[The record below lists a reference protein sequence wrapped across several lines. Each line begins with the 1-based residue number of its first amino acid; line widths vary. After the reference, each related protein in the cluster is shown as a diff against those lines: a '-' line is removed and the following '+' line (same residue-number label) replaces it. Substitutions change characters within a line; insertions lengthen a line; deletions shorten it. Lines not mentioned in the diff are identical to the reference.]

1 MTPNQVTF
9 MRVLA
14 GFAAV
19 AVFHFGRSVIADT
32 AGVALTIAA
41 IALDG
46 LDGYLARTRNLSTP
60 LGAQFDI
67 LGDRVVE
74 NLYFTFFAVTGM
86 ISLWVPI
93 AFFARGATTDFLRSF
108 AHRAGRA
115 GFGSEGMLET
125 IWGRL
130 LVASRF
136 SRIAY
141 AGLKCICFCYLGG
154 LLALSHL
161 TVRWAAH
168 IPVPFLE
175 NIGQVLT
182 YGVVAICLLRA
193 IPVLWEGRCFLIVEK
208 QASARVESPERISIL
223 GRAR

>member
-9 MRVLA
+9 IRVVA

-19 AVFHFGRSVIADT
+19 AVFHFGRSVIADI
-32 AGVALTIAA
+32 AGVVLTVAA
-41 IALDG
+41 MALDG
-46 LDGYLARTRNLSTP
+46 LDGYLARTRNLATP

-74 NLYFTFFAVTGM
+74 NLYFTFFAVTGL

-93 AFFARGATTDFLRSF
+93 AFFARGAATDFLRGF

-115 GFGSEGMLET
+115 GFGAEGMLQT

-130 LVASRF
+130 FVASRL
-136 SRIAY
+136 SRAAY
-141 AGLKCICFCYLGG
+141 AGLKCACFCYLGG

-161 TVRWAAH
+161 TAGWTTHVPVSSLAA
-168 IPVPFLE
+168 
-175 NIGQVLT
+175 IGQVLT
-182 YGVVAICLLRA
+182 YCTVATCLLRA
-193 IPVLWEGRCFLIVEK
+193 LPVLWEGWRFLTVKK
-208 QASARVESPERISIL
+208 QATDRAAKGDSIL
-223 GRAR
+223 GSAR

>member
-9 MRVLA
+9 IRVVV

-19 AVFHFGRSVIADT
+19 AAFHFGKSLIADA
-32 AGVALTIAA
+32 AGIALTVAA

-46 LDGYLARTRNLSTP
+46 LDGYLARTRNLATP

-74 NLYFTFFAVTGM
+74 NLYFTFFAVTGL

-93 AFFARGATTDFLRSF
+93 AFFARGAATDFLRSF

-115 GFGSEGMLET
+115 GFGADGMLET

-136 SRIAY
+136 SRVAY
-141 AGLKCICFCYLGG
+141 AVLKCGCFCYLGG

-161 TVRWAAH
+161 TIPWAAH
-168 IPVPFLE
+168 IPISFLL
-175 NIGQVLT
+175 NIGQVLS
-182 YGVVAICLLRA
+182 YGAVATCLLRA
-193 IPVLWEGRCFLIVEK
+193 VPVLWEGRRFLTVEK
-208 QASARVESPERISIL
+208 HAAATTEGTSVMGSAR
-223 GRAR
+223 